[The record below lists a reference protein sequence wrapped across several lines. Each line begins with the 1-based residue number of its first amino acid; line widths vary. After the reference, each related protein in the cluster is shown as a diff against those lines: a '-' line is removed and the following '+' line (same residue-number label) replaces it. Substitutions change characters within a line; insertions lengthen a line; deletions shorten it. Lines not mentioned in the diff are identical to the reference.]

1 LSDVLDVLGTVVAV
15 AVAGE
20 VVGAVVGAA
29 VVAGVAVGA
38 AVAARQQHRSFVAA
52 ERDVRTADAPCP
64 PPVVPERKRKGP
76 DGEDLPPASRARHP
90 ETWARNKKYTGL
102 CLRIKRGDE
111 MTAEIKHAAIPHPH
125 CTSANCLLDCCRTCP
140 SMWLRRPAYPRVAAS
155 TTSHP
160 IYRPANGGYGQDG
173 ESFAQSADVSLII
186 PADTSASGFY
196 ISNPHN
202 YSSAT
207 PPAAAGAASRS
218 RTCPGPTAAPTTA
231 ATTPCSA
238 RSRGACV
245 AS

>member
-1 LSDVLDVLGTVVAV
+1 
-15 AVAGE
+15 
-20 VVGAVVGAA
+20 VVGAA

-52 ERDVRTADAPCP
+52 ERDVRTADAPSP

-102 CLRIKRGDE
+102 FLRIKRGDE
-111 MTAEIKHAAIPHPH
+111 MTAEINHAAIPHPH
-125 CTSANCLLDCCRTCP
+125 CTSANCLLDWRAGRSGAKLCLQPHLVGTPADGATWTADTARTV
-140 SMWLRRPAYPRVAAS
+140 SRLRSPPTSRSSSRPTPPHRAS
-155 TTSHP
+155 TSPT
-160 IYRPANGGYGQDG
+160 R
-173 ESFAQSADVSLII
+173 
-186 PADTSASGFY
+186 TTT
-196 ISNPHN
+196 
-202 YSSAT
+202 SSAT